1 MVVNAELAVG
11 RKERESKREGIQTG
25 VYVPANI
32 ITNAMLVDFFEQR
45 VPKIRKE
52 GNRPYDPEGIE
63 KITGIESRHWVNN
76 LGEAPDNR
84 AGVLSYMASKAASGA
99 IRRAEWRQVDVLLTS
114 TTFPYRESLGLN
126 VAQSLELNFTH
137 PVKVDK
143 VYADI
148 YAACSGSAWA
158 FHYIGEHR
166 DEFLQKRVLVV
177 SSEYISSTLDNQHQ
191 TLFSDGAGAVAF
203 TYGEDLEV
211 LASSARTFPGT
222 EGYIRFDIREENL
235 PSGGALVFVPTGKPD
250 PEKQSYSKEPSLGMR
265 NGDLDGRKVYA
276 FALYKVP
283 PMIAETIE
291 ESGINPSEISL
302 VILHQANGRIVDAF
316 ARERLPR
323 IGINANVFSNV
334 KHHGNTSSASLLI
347 ALHEAKAQGL
357 IKSGTKAVLAGF
369 GAGMAVAVAVVEF
382 KK

>member
-1 MVVNAELAVG
+1 MVVGAELDVDRG
-11 RKERESKREGIQTG
+11 EREPEREGIQTG

-45 VPKIRKE
+45 VPKIRKD
-52 GNRPYDPEGIE
+52 GDRPYDPEGIE
-63 KITGIESRHWVNN
+63 KITGIAARHWVNN

-84 AGVLSYMASKAASGA
+84 AGVVSYMASKAASGA
-99 IRRAEWRQVDVLLTS
+99 IGRAGWRQVDVLLTS

-126 VAQSLELNFTH
+126 VARSLELNFTC

-158 FHYIGEHR
+158 LHYIGEHR
-166 DEFLQKRVLVV
+166 DEFLHKRVLVV

-211 LASSARTFPGT
+211 LVSKARIFPET
-222 EGYIRFDIREENL
+222 EGYIRFDIKEENL
-235 PSGGALVFVPTGKPD
+235 PPEGALVFVPTGKPD
-250 PEKQSYSKEPSLGMR
+250 PEKQSYNAEPSLGMR

-276 FALYKVP
+276 FALREVP
-283 PMIAETIE
+283 PMIAETVE
-291 ESGINPSEISL
+291 ESGIDPAEISL

-316 ARERLPR
+316 ERERLPK
-323 IGINANVFSNV
+323 IGINANVFSNI
-334 KHHGNTSSASLLI
+334 KDHGNTSSASILI

-357 IKSGTKAVLAGF
+357 VKNGTKAVLVGF
-369 GAGMAVAVAVVEF
+369 GAGMAAVVAVVKF
-382 KK
+382 